1 MAESTRVKDRET
13 TASRLLTSSARNA
26 FDPDLDVDWDAP
38 LAGGKPFMPL
48 ERVSL
53 YGTALWEQLTDEQRI
68 ELSKHEIAS
77 VMHVGLWFEIILMQ
91 MLTRYAYDLDP
102 RSAHA
107 QYALTEIGD
116 ETRHSVMFARG
127 AERLGVPHYG
137 VPRALHNVARIA
149 GATMAGPAMFASVL
163 VAEETTDRLQRAM
176 MEDEN
181 IQPLTRA
188 ISRIHVIEEARH
200 VRYAREQVVRSMPK
214 LGPVARRWHRFQTA
228 LVSYVVVDSLI
239 DPRVY
244 RSVGIDPREGR
255 RAALANPHFHETR
268 RWLGE
273 KIMPFLTEQGLVGGA
288 GMPLWRRSHLLPA
301 ERGAMST

>member
-1 MAESTRVKDRET
+1 MAGSTRVKDRET
-13 TASRLLTSSARNA
+13 TASRLLTSSARNS

-38 LAGGKPFMPL
+38 LAEGKPFMPL

-53 YGTALWEQLTDEQRI
+53 YGTSLWDQLTAEQRI

-176 MEDEN
+176 MDDEN
-181 IQPLTRA
+181 IQPLIRA

-214 LGPVARRWHRFQTA
+214 LGPVARRWHRLQTA
-228 LVSYVVVDSLI
+228 LVSHIVVDSLI

-244 RSVGIDPREGR
+244 RSVGIDPKEGR
-255 RAALANPHFHETR
+255 QVALANPHFHETR

-288 GMPLWRRSHLLPA
+288 GMALWRRSHLLSSA
-301 ERGAMST
+301 TGTMST

>member
-1 MAESTRVKDRET
+1 MAGSTRVKDRET
-13 TASRLLTSSARNA
+13 TASRLLTSSARSS

-38 LAGGKPFMPL
+38 LDEGKPFMPL
-48 ERVSL
+48 ECVSL
-53 YGTALWEQLTDEQRI
+53 YGTSLWERLTDEQRI
-68 ELSKHEIAS
+68 ELSKHEITS
-77 VMHVGLWFEIILMQ
+77 IMQVGLWFEIILMQ
-91 MLTRYAYDLDP
+91 MLTRYTYDLDP

-127 AERLGVPHYG
+127 AERLGVPNYG
-137 VPRALHNVARIA
+137 VPRVLHNLARIA

-163 VAEETTDRLQRAM
+163 VAEETLDRLQRAM

-200 VRYAREQVVRSMPK
+200 VRYAREQLVRTMPK
-214 LGPVARRWHRFQTA
+214 LGPVARRWHQFQTA
-228 LVSYVVVDSLI
+228 LVSYIVVDSFV

-244 RSVGIDPREGR
+244 RSVGIDPAEGR
-255 RAALANPHFHETR
+255 RAAMANPYYQATM
-268 RWLGE
+268 RWLGG
-273 KIMPFLTEQGLVGGA
+273 KIMPFLREQGLVDGP
-288 GMPLWRRSHLLPA
+288 GMPLWRRSNLLPV
-301 ERGAMST
+301 E